1 MTILAAAKVSKG
13 GRMVTLSMNVSL
25 RRLHNRCLAQFPSPN
40 GADLNIDWGFAMT
53 DGNQRN
59 LQDIRQDID
68 AIDEQ
73 LVSLLSRRVELAQEV
88 GLIKGKDKRPYFTP
102 ERERQIYDKLDRIN
116 PGPLQN
122 RQLSAIFREIISAA
136 RAAEK
141 PLVAAYWGPPG
152 TYTNLAAIQTFG
164 VSSSFSPQDS
174 IQDVFHAVE
183 HGKADYG
190 VVPVENSVAGVV
202 PETLDMFPQT
212 NVKICAEVYIPIH
225 HHLLSTAESLNDIER
240 VYAGPQPAQQCKRW
254 LRANLPN
261 AQIIEVVPT
270 AKAAEAALDDPK
282 SAAIANKLGAETVGI
297 PVLMEHIN
305 DNASNRTRFIIL
317 GYNEPAK
324 TGNDKTS
331 VMFNLRNRPGELVT
345 ALRAFEAN
353 GVNLMMIESRPA
365 QRATFEYIFY
375 CDCAGHRT
383 DESLQ
388 TAIETL
394 KAYALE
400 TTILGSYPYR
410 DPLDI

>member
-1 MTILAAAKVSKG
+1 MAEGTH
-13 GRMVTLSMNVSL
+13 RTL
-25 RRLHNRCLAQFPSPN
+25 P
-40 GADLNIDWGFAMT
+40 
-53 DGNQRN
+53 
-59 LQDIRQDID
+59 DIRQDID

-88 GLIKGKDKRPYFTP
+88 GLVKGKDNRPYFTP
-102 ERERQIYDKLDRIN
+102 ERERQIYEKLDRIN
-116 PGPLQN
+116 PGPLRN
-122 RQLSAIFREIISAA
+122 KQLSAIFREIISAA

-141 PLVAAYWGPPG
+141 PLNVAYWGPAG
-152 TYTNLAAIQTFG
+152 TYTNLAALETFG
-164 VSSSFSPQDS
+164 ASSTFSAQDS
-174 IQDVFHAVE
+174 IQDVFQAVE
-183 HGKADYG
+183 HGNCDYG
-190 VVPVENSVAGVV
+190 VVPVENSVAGIV

-212 NVKICAEVYIPIH
+212 NVKICAEIYIPIH
-225 HHLLSTAESLNDIER
+225 HHLLSIATSLDQIER
-240 VYAGPQPAQQCKRW
+240 VYAGPQPAQQCRRW

-270 AKAAEAALDDPK
+270 SKAAEKALDDPN

-297 PVLMEHIN
+297 PILVEHIN
-305 DNASNRTRFIIL
+305 DNPSNRTRFIIL

-383 DESLQ
+383 DGSLKA
-388 TAIETL
+388 AIDTL
-394 KAYALE
+394 KGYALE

>member
-1 MTILAAAKVSKG
+1 M
-13 GRMVTLSMNVSL
+13 
-25 RRLHNRCLAQFPSPN
+25 
-40 GADLNIDWGFAMT
+40 ADGT
-53 DGNQRN
+53 QRS

-73 LVSLLSRRVELAQEV
+73 LVTLLSKRVELAQQV
-88 GLIKGKDKRPYFTP
+88 GHVKGKDKRPYFTP
-102 ERERQIYDKLDRIN
+102 ERERQIYQRLEAIN

-141 PLVAAYWGPPG
+141 PLVAAYWGPAG

-164 VSSSFSPQDS
+164 ASSSFSPEDS
-174 IQDVFHAVE
+174 IQDVFRAVE

-225 HHLLSTAESLNDIER
+225 HHLLSIAETTATIER

-270 AKAAEAALDDPK
+270 SKAAEKALEDPK

-297 PVLMEHIN
+297 PVLVEHIN
-305 DNASNRTRFIIL
+305 DNPSNRTRFIIL

-331 VMFNLRNRPGELVT
+331 VMFNLRNRPGELVN
-345 ALRAFEAN
+345 ALRAFEAH

-383 DESLQ
+383 DDPLKA
-388 TAIETL
+388 AIETL
-394 KAYALE
+394 RGYALE

-410 DPLDI
+410 DPLDV